1 MSVGNMGSRFRK
13 AYTVLG
19 DAVNLGSRLEGL
31 TKDYGVGMLVGEAT
45 KAAAPE
51 YLYQEID
58 RVRVKGKA
66 EPVTI
71 YQPIGLSGVVSD
83 EAVERVTR
91 FEQMLAEYRE
101 QHWDEAEKLL
111 RALSDLDERVKLR
124 ALYQERIRTYRE
136 NPPGVDW
143 DGVFTFKTK

>member
-1 MSVGNMGSRFRK
+1 M
-13 AYTVLG
+13 
-19 DAVNLGSRLEGL
+19 
-31 TKDYGVGMLVGEAT
+31 
-45 KAAAPE
+45 
-51 YLYQEID
+51 
-58 RVRVKGKA
+58 KGKA